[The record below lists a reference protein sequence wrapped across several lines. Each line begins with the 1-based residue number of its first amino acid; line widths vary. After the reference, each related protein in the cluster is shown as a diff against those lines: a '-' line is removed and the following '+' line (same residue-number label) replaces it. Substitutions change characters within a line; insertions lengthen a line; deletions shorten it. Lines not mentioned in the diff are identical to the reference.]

1 MVVIDP
7 HQLKIGK
14 IIVLHELIELALPF
28 LVAPVIRKTLIEA
41 AKIRI
46 GKLQKMRARGKS
58 DACAAS
64 GGVMQQKNGGRGN
77 CRRLLS
83 GINAEEN
90 KNTGRH
96 ARAPSPIP
104 HATRAPPP
112 LQPLR
117 VPPHPQFPA
126 TDLPHPASRPLR
138 DSLLFS
144 VPLLQRRY

>member
-58 DACAAS
+58 DACAAC
-64 GGVMQQKNGGRGN
+64 GGGLQQKKGERGKFPAPTYGLKSQKKKKLGRDSPPQ
-77 CRRLLS
+77 R
-83 GINAEEN
+83 
-90 KNTGRH
+90 
-96 ARAPSPIP
+96 ARAKK
-104 HATRAPPP
+104 
-112 LQPLR
+112 
-117 VPPHPQFPA
+117 
-126 TDLPHPASRPLR
+126 
-138 DSLLFS
+138 
-144 VPLLQRRY
+144 